1 MSPVGVIRCNFGIGQ
16 MAVML
21 NHWQSPTSHQP
32 CITIQLHTS
41 HASCKASGRKS
52 ATDYL
57 TSAHRSVAN
66 SHPCKWCNIS
76 FLRSQLVDQELGPL
90 VGVKILHPTRH
101 KIGHFRD
108 VLHSQSLGSVL
119 KKLNLTQQK
128 HTYTNKLQHKTR
140 MWTNAQRD
148 GHPAEY
154 RWRPLLNA
162 AKFG

>member
-1 MSPVGVIRCNFGIGQ
+1 M
-16 MAVML
+16 
-21 NHWQSPTSHQP
+21 
-32 CITIQLHTS
+32 
-41 HASCKASGRKS
+41 
-52 ATDYL
+52 
-57 TSAHRSVAN
+57 
-66 SHPCKWCNIS
+66 
-76 FLRSQLVDQELGPL
+76 DQELGPL

-101 KIGHFRD
+101 KMGHFRD
-108 VLHSQSLGSVL
+108 VFHSQSLGSVL

-128 HTYTNKLQHKTR
+128 HIYTNKLQHKTR